1 MAIHIARKNNVI
13 LIIQFRPSK
22 EYLSPIL
29 NLTAQNSEANDHR
42 PCCGAVIAWLGCYKF
57 GGKVWTA
64 QLSPTRC
71 FCWGFDGPK
80 QTLLGMFGDE
90 GVENLDNILDHHLLG
105 GHAPLIDGQANL
117 FP

>member
-1 MAIHIARKNNVI
+1 MPKRISFGAFSNHSTVKCGTKILVLEKYTPRKNHLWGV
-13 LIIQFRPSK
+13 F
-22 EYLSPIL
+22 YL
-29 NLTAQNSEANDHR
+29 
-42 PCCGAVIAWLGCYKF
+42 
-57 GGKVWTA
+57 
-64 QLSPTRC
+64 
-71 FCWGFDGPK
+71 GFDGPK